1 MARCIYNVDTGRP
14 MRITVRKWG
23 NSASLRIPAALM
35 KAADISVDDQ
45 VEVREEEGRL
55 IIQAVR
61 PDRYDLDQLLAGV
74 TPDNLHDETDFGEP
88 VGKELL

>member
-1 MARCIYNVDTGRP
+1 

-23 NSASLRIPAALM
+23 NSASLRIPVALM
-35 KAADISVDDQ
+35 KAADIAIDDQ

-61 PDRYDLDQLLAGV
+61 PDRYDLDELLAGV
-74 TPDNLHDETDFGEP
+74 TPDNLHEEADFGKP
-88 VGKELL
+88 VGKEIL

>member
-1 MARCIYNVDTGRP
+1 MTRCIYNVDTGHP

-61 PDRYDLDQLLAGV
+61 PDRYDLDQLLACV
-74 TPDNLHDETDFGEP
+74 TPDNLHDEADFGKP

>member
-1 MARCIYNVDTGRP
+1 MTLYDFL
-14 MRITVRKWG
+14 
-23 NSASLRIPAALM
+23 S
-35 KAADISVDDQ
+35 
-45 VEVREEEGRL
+45 REEEGRL

-74 TPDNLHDETDFGEP
+74 TPDNLHDEADFGNP